1 MRKSACNKPKLRARA
16 RPKNGGILQFQRFLK
31 MGASTADCI
40 WQRAESIPELLNP
53 ERSTIMKYRLL
64 GKSGLRDSEASLD
77 TMTFEDEL
85 GWGSAK
91 AKEQKLYETY
101 RESGENIIDM

>member
-40 WQRAESIPELLNP
+40 WQRVESIPELLNP
-53 ERSTIMKYRLL
+53 ERNTIMKYRLL
-64 GKSGLRDSEASLD
+64 GKSGLRVSEASLG
-77 TMTFEDEL
+77 TMTFGDEW
-85 GWGSAK
+85 GWDHQRLKRRKSMRPA
-91 AKEQKLYETY
+91 ARQAET
-101 RESGENIIDM
+101 S